1 MENNEFTEQNTGG
14 VPGFITSIT
23 KGQKEQWKYQ
33 EQWDKRDYDTIAGN
47 LTPKDAYTLGYED
60 AIYEIKEWL
69 EEELTTRYDW
79 STGSPKENGID
90 SEYNDKWDFLSA
102 FYNVFEK

>member
-33 EQWDKRDYDTIAGN
+33 EQWDKRDYDAIAGN

-60 AIYEIKEWL
+60 AIYEIKEWHCN
-69 EEELTTRYDW
+69 
-79 STGSPKENGID
+79 K
-90 SEYNDKWDFLSA
+90 YN
-102 FYNVFEK
+102 